1 MSLYVFGISGS
12 PAITGLAGPYGGRF
26 VMYGGRFVIYG
37 GRFVILRWK
46 IYAIGGR
53 FVMYGG
59 IFVIFFHF
67 LLTSL

>member
-26 VMYGGRFVIYG
+26 VMYGGRFVI
-37 GRFVILRWK
+37 LRWK
-46 IYAIGGR
+46 IHAIGGR
-53 FVMYGG
+53 FVIYGG

>member
-12 PAITGLAGPYGGRF
+12 PAITELAGPYGGRF

-46 IYAIGGR
+46 IHAIGGR
-53 FVMYGG
+53 FVIYGG

>member
-12 PAITGLAGPYGGRF
+12 PAITGLAGPYSGRF
-26 VMYGGRFVIYG
+26 VMYGGRFVI
-37 GRFVILRWK
+37 
-46 IYAIGGR
+46 
-53 FVMYGG
+53 YGG